1 MAKQRAAEKA
11 PEAKPEET
19 FVNLMVVAADF
30 AQSRGGIS
38 AAKQA
43 LEDAGRFIAQ
53 AGGVTQAARALEV
66 LESLR
71 EKIGS

>member
-1 MAKQRAAEKA
+1 
-11 PEAKPEET
+11 
-19 FVNLMVVAADF
+19 MVVAADF